1 MLKGPV
7 LTKALGLGLIKDLIL
22 GVVMIKG
29 PVLTKALDLGQ
40 TKDLILGV
48 EVKGVPGQRTPR
60 MIATPMTSPLV
71 ASSPSKIPSK
81 SSSSSLMTFLP
92 SFLFSR
98 FICIRSNR
106 WHRIISGS

>member
-1 MLKGPV
+1 MELLKTGEKIATTGQTKDLGLIKDLGVVMLKGPV

-60 MIATPMTSPLV
+60 MIATP
-71 ASSPSKIPSK
+71 I
-81 SSSSSLMTFLP
+81 
-92 SFLFSR
+92 
-98 FICIRSNR
+98 NR
-106 WHRIISGS
+106 CHHQVK